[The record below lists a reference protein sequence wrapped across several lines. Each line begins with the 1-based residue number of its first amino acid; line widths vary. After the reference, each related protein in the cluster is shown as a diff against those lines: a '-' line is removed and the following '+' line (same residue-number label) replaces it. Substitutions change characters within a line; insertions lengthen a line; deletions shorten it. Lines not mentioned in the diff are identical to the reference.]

1 MADAVESGVCDLV
14 GLGRAA
20 VLQPDLPAKSCSI
33 QPSRIKMVSLE
44 QTFAFDF
51 DHFADLART

>member
-20 VLQPDLPAKSCSI
+20 VLQPDLPAKI
-33 QPSRIKMVSLE
+33 LLNPAVK
-44 QTFAFDF
+44 DK
-51 DHFADLART
+51 DG